1 MTTVAAI
8 STVLAVLPL
17 IISAAEHYEDCFR
30 PFVRYRKFDTEV
42 DRFQQQ
48 LKIQKAIF
56 RNQCRLLLENVTEP
70 NVATRMLDGRAHP
83 SWTNPELEH
92 ELATLLGG
100 SREAC
105 CIIVRSI
112 DEKLR
117 DIGKES
123 QDLGAIVDASNA
135 VSKNFFR
142 DLVPN

>member
-1 MTTVAAI
+1 LL
-8 STVLAVLPL
+8 SPL
-17 IISAAEHYEDCFR
+17 RTLS
-30 PFVRYRKFDTEV
+30 RKFDTEV

-70 NVATRMLDGRAHP
+70 NVATRML
-83 SWTNPELEH
+83 
-92 ELATLLGG
+92 LGG

-105 CIIVRSI
+105 CIIVRLI